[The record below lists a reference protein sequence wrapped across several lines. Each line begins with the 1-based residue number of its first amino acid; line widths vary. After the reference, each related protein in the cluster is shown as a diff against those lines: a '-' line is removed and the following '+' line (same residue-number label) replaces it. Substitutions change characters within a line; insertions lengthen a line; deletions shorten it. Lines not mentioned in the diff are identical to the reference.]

1 MASLPAMIEAAERRL
16 DCPPEVA
23 GAVLPLAVST
33 FRFGN
38 VSLVMATATF
48 VATATGHPPGLA
60 QFALG
65 GAVVILTN
73 IGVPGLPAA
82 AVMYAA
88 SAPGWV
94 AMGAPLEL
102 FPLMLAISS
111 GPQDI
116 FTTVCNVSHDLAAG
130 TVLQR
135 WLGRPAEPN
144 APRAPR
150 PPPR

>member
-1 MASLPAMIEAAERRL
+1 MIEAAERRL

-38 VSLVMATATF
+38 VSLVMASGIF
-48 VATATGHPPGLA
+48 VAVAAGHPPGLA
-60 QFALG
+60 QIALT
-65 GAVVILTN
+65 GAVAMLTN

-82 AVMYAA
+82 AVFYAA
-88 SAPGWV
+88 AAPAWV
-94 AMGAPLEL
+94 ELGAPLEL
-102 FPLMLAISS
+102 FPFILAISS

-116 FTTVCNVSHDLAAG
+116 VTTVCNISHDLAAG
-130 TVLQR
+130 TVLQK
-135 WLGRPAEPN
+135 WLAPN
-144 APRAPR
+144 SAPSAAPSAPR